1 MNRLVIGGSLSAR
14 LHAAEA
20 AVDQAMADAAG
31 LAAALPVARLDAALS
46 AVAGHRAFEE
56 AAASVAAL
64 AAART
69 HLVRTHQVLAALA
82 RRLGMDVLAVGQ
94 LDKPGDRP
102 PVSGGGDGDDSPAAR
117 ASVNETCENNPN
129 KSLPGCL
136 QMC

>member
-20 AVDQAMADAAG
+20 AVDRALADAAG

-46 AVAGHRAFEE
+46 AVAGQKAFDE

-64 AAART
+64 AAARG
-69 HLVRTHQVLAALA
+69 HLVRTHHALAALA
-82 RRLGMDVLAVGQ
+82 RQLGVDVLAVGQ

-102 PVSGGGDGDDSPAAR
+102 PVGGEGDDSPVAR
-117 ASVNETCENNPN
+117 NFVNETCGNGLN
-129 KSLPGCL
+129 KSLPGTLPIC
-136 QMC
+136 